1 MRIDVVIVSLTLI
14 ILSFGEMYL
23 FWSLGQ
29 ILSDLA
35 RHEVALLELIRQHPE
50 MIYSEE
56 ADYFNETERDNR

>member
-1 MRIDVVIVSLTLI
+1 LNDTIILTTLI
-14 ILSFGEMYL
+14 LILAVGQMYL

-35 RHEVALLELIRQHPE
+35 RHEVALLELIRLHPE

-56 ADYFNETERDNR
+56 ADYFNETE

>member
-1 MRIDVVIVSLTLI
+1 MNDTI
-14 ILSFGEMYL
+14 ILTALILILTFSQMYL
-23 FWSLGQ
+23 FWCIGQ

-56 ADYFNETERDNR
+56 ADYFNETERDN